1 MVSSNS
7 PILNNGY
14 LRLMLKTGL
23 DVRFDLLELVD
34 ALFIKVE
41 IAAKQACQISQKVR
55 KVHALLQRHC
65 FVLS

>member
-1 MVSSNS
+1 
-7 PILNNGY
+7 
-14 LRLMLKTGL
+14 MLKTGL